1 MNSHTAAAIGIISA
15 AVNIAGT
22 VPYVIDI
29 FRGKTKPERAMW
41 WIYSFLFSI
50 LFAAQ
55 LQAGARWLL
64 VVTAVYV
71 MDSLLIAVLSL
82 KYGYGRLHKRDIVS
96 AVVAVL
102 GLLLWQI
109 ADSPLIAIV
118 MVIVV
123 DFAGFWLT
131 LAKTWHAPRSE
142 TLIAWQLSLGGAFLS
157 IFAIQKWDPA
167 VYLYPAYAVAGTAFI
182 VWIIMYRRK
191 IVAVDAT
198 DF

>member
-82 KYGYGRLHKRDIVS
+82 KYGYGRLHKRDIIS

-123 DFAGFWLT
+123 DFA
-131 LAKTWHAPRSE
+131 
-142 TLIAWQLSLGGAFLS
+142 
-157 IFAIQKWDPA
+157 
-167 VYLYPAYAVAGTAFI
+167 
-182 VWIIMYRRK
+182 
-191 IVAVDAT
+191 
-198 DF
+198 